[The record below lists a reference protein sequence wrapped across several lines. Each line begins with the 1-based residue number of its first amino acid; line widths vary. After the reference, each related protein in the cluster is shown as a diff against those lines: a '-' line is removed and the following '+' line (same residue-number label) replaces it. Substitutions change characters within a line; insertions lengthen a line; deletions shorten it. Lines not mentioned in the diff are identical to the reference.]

1 MDIALKREILEV
13 SFEDIYK
20 KQQKKHKS
28 LDPMKLNQKLISLLS
43 NISYE
48 RLGEK
53 GIFFFD
59 DEKESAKTL
68 AEKTLTKL
76 KRHSELNE
84 KKMEEVRR
92 SFELFR
98 QRSNSKNKKNNSKFI
113 NSKKKININTLV
125 SDLRMSRNGKKSKT
139 ISTYSFN
146 CKQSNKENNKRK
158 FSLFHNKSIQF
169 SSFRVKSE
177 N

>member
-1 MDIALKREILEV
+1 MDIALKREFLEV
-13 SFEDIYK
+13 SFEEIYK

-98 QRSNSKNKKNNSKFI
+98 
-113 NSKKKININTLV
+113 
-125 SDLRMSRNGKKSKT
+125 
-139 ISTYSFN
+139 
-146 CKQSNKENNKRK
+146 
-158 FSLFHNKSIQF
+158 
-169 SSFRVKSE
+169 
-177 N
+177 

>member
-1 MDIALKREILEV
+1 MPLHISV
-13 SFEDIYK
+13 SSE
-20 KQQKKHKS
+20 
-28 LDPMKLNQKLISLLS
+28 
-43 NISYE
+43 
-48 RLGEK
+48 
-53 GIFFFD
+53 
-59 DEKESAKTL
+59 KTL

-113 NSKKKININTLV
+113 NSKKKKNIDKLV
-125 SDLRMSRNGKKSKT
+125 SGLRMSRNAKKSKT

-158 FSLFHNKSIQF
+158 FSLFNNKSIQF